1 VQIAFPLYRPFT
13 ALDLVGGYQVFAM
26 WPDSEVVLVAETTE
40 PVWDDR
46 GAMAFTPTA
55 TFAEVPAPDVIMVP
69 GSGRPFESLTD
80 EALLTWLRAAAPT
93 AAWISSVCSGSG
105 LLAAA
110 GLLEGR
116 RATTHWAYRE
126 ILAEM
131 GVEVVAERWV
141 FDGNVVTGAGV
152 TAGIDMALAL
162 TARHFGDHVAKVTQ
176 LALEYDPEPPFA
188 GGTKETSEPAV
199 VEAAYALVAEATG
212 IVPPAG

>member
-1 VQIAFPLYRPFT
+1 MQIALALYRPFT
-13 ALDLVGGYQVFAM
+13 ALDLVGGYQVFST
-26 WPDSEVVLVAETTE
+26 WPDTEIVLVAETLE
-40 PVWDDR
+40 PIWDDR

-55 TFAEVPAPDVIMVP
+55 TFADVATPDVVMVP

-80 EALLTWLRAAAPT
+80 EALLTWLRTTAPT
-93 AAWISSVCSGSG
+93 ATWITSVCSGSG
-105 LLAAA
+105 LLATA

-126 ILAEM
+126 VLEQM
-131 GVEVVAERWV
+131 GVDVVAERWV

-162 TARHFGDHVAKVTQ
+162 TARQFGDHVAKVTQ
-176 LALEYDPEPPFA
+176 LALEYDPAPPFA

-199 VEAAYALVAEATG
+199 VEAAYIAVAEATG
-212 IVPPAG
+212 IIPPNG

>member
-162 TARHFGDHVAKVTQ
+162 TARQFGDHVAKVTQ
-176 LALEYDPEPPFA
+176 LALEYDPQPPFA